1 MSYFFIAMDLLVL
14 GFILGCI
21 YYTIYK
27 IPDFKKLS
35 TKYKIFIFSGFAVL
49 LFSMILNLFSKI
61 FL

>member
-1 MSYFFIAMDLLVL
+1 MSYFLIAIDLLAL

-27 IPDFKKLS
+27 IPDFKKVP
-35 TKYKIFIFSGFAVL
+35 TKYKIFAFSGFAVL
-49 LFSMILNLFSKI
+49 LFSMVLSLFSKI